1 MFRCFRSCRSFA
13 LHRGRWGLATA
24 HEWDRAI
31 GDLKH
36 TVRLASQLDVKP
48 VVKRQKND
56 AADAQAIA
64 EAASRFV
71 AAKTEQQARAM
82 IFRMRDLL
90 VRQPTQLINA
100 LRGRLAEHGIVAAQ
114 GPANVKPLADASTGS
129 KPYSLRLFG
138 ILPSLSR
145 TIELLGGKIIEVGKR
160 LRCEVARSETA
171 VRMQSVPGDRANHGD
186 GHRGARSAGELELP
200 HLDVARATKASHLE
214 VYSERRR
221 VLHSLT
227 IHKNRC
233 CRGLCLC
240 WHGVNALCSKPTAMQ
255 LLCPNTNT

>member
-13 LHRGRWGLATA
+13 LHRGDGACATA

-36 TVRLASQLDVKP
+36 TVRLAPQLYVKP

-114 GPANVKPLADASTGS
+114 GPANVKPLADAID
-129 KPYSLRLFG
+129 G
-138 ILPSLSR
+138 IQALLLAIVRDLAVFISNNRASR
-145 TIELLGGKIIEVGKR
+145 WEDH
-160 LRCEVARSETA
+160 RSRKETA
-171 VRMQSVPGDRANHGD
+171 PRGGTEQDGRPHAERA
-186 GHRGARSAGELELP
+186 RG
-200 HLDVARATKASHLE
+200 
-214 VYSERRR
+214 
-221 VLHSLT
+221 
-227 IHKNRC
+227 
-233 CRGLCLC
+233 
-240 WHGVNALCSKPTAMQ
+240 
-255 LLCPNTNT
+255 